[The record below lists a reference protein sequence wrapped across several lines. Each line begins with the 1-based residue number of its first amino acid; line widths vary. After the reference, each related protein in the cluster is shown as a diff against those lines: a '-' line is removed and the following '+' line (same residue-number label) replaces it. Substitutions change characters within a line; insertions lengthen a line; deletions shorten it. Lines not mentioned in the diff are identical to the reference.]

1 MTLHTK
7 ARRVKPCHSFWKK
20 ARRFPPFV
28 VRMLARW
35 NYSRVMTD
43 AEVAMESEHSGPTSE
58 SGLSVQL
65 VGVLSS
71 ATSWRGID
79 LPTMQRFLI
88 GCHLDFENAQQMHRI
103 NQYLRRNPN
112 WKHLKT
118 SPEWNSRWVPLIQT
132 WRTLYGTADTNT
144 ITTNSGIR

>member
-1 MTLHTK
+1 MK
-7 ARRVKPCHSFWKK
+7 ARRLKPCHSFWTK
-20 ARRFPPFV
+20 ARRFPPCL

-35 NYSRVMTD
+35 NYGRVMTD
-43 AEVAMESEHSGPTSE
+43 LEVADESEHASPLCTPGY
-58 SGLSVQL
+58 GLSVQL
-65 VGVLSS
+65 VAVLSC

-88 GCHLDFENAQQMHRI
+88 GCHLDFENARQMHRI